1 MAQNQIAI
9 TTGVSTHE
17 DVLGGMNLNFADSE
31 TRLGTLELESTQQT
45 ISSSGGILTLDIASG
60 NSAGTTLTEDV
71 SGFVFN
77 NTNSGDSGLVIIK
90 QDNTAGWTFS
100 VTQDVLVGDLADVVS
115 ITPSGSGAA
124 TIGWY
129 DDGTDEYLYVS
140 SFT

>member
-1 MAQNQIAI
+1 MAQNQISI

-17 DVLGGMNLNFADSE
+17 DVLDGMNLNFADSE
-31 TRLGTLELESTQQT
+31 TRLGSLELESTQQA
-45 ISSSGGILTLDIASG
+45 ISSSGGILTLDVASG
-60 NSAGTTLTEDV
+60 YSAATTLTEDV
-71 SGFVFN
+71 SSLVFS
-77 NTNSGDSGLVIIK
+77 NTNSGDSGLIVVK
-90 QDNTAGWTFS
+90 QDNTADWTFS
-100 VTQDVLVGDLADVVS
+100 ATQDVLVGDLADIAT

>member
-1 MAQNQIAI
+1 
-9 TTGVSTHE
+9 
-17 DVLGGMNLNFADSE
+17 MNLNFADSE
-31 TRLGTLELESTQQT
+31 TRLGSLELESTQQT

-60 NSAGTTLTEDV
+60 H
-71 SGFVFN
+71 

>member
-31 TRLGTLELESTQQT
+31 TRLGSLELESTQQT

-60 NSAGTTLTEDV
+60 HSAGTTLTEDV

-77 NTNSGDSGLVIIK
+77 NTNSGDSGLVIVK